1 MPYAILAILAVL
13 AVIVGLKSK
22 EISEYLADP
31 KVIEKAKEL
40 CKQAEMLFTESEWGL
55 KRLEWVCEMMLKY
68 APPSIAKYISVELLK
83 AFIHIV
89 FESIATV
96 TDDGHKMAI

>member
-1 MPYAILAILAVL
+1 MPYVILVVLAVL

-22 EISEYLADP
+22 EISEFLADP

-40 CKQAEMLFTESEWGL
+40 CKQAEILFTESEWGL
-55 KRLEWVCEMMLKY
+55 KRLEWVCSMLIKY
-68 APPSIAKYISVELLK
+68 APPAIAKYISVELLK
-83 AFIHIV
+83 AFVHII

-96 TDDGHKMAI
+96 TPDGHKRAI